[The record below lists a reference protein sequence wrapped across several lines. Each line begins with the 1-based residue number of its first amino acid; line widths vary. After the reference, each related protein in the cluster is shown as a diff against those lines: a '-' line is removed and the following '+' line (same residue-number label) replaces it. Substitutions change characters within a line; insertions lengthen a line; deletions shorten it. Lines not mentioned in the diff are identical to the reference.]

1 MNANGRPEPHR
12 LPVDELFLRLAS
24 SRAGHSTAE
33 ADERLAHEGPN
44 SLPVAKPP
52 PVWRRFA
59 KLLRERFALLLWA
72 GALLALIGEAFSPGE
87 GMALIAIALAAVVV
101 INAAFSFW
109 QEQRVEQ
116 AMAVFRQM
124 LSPRARVLRDGLAT
138 DIDAIRLVIGDVLL
152 LAEGDRVPADA
163 RIFEANSLKVD
174 NSLLT
179 GECEPQLRTT
189 EVTTVGRIESR
200 NLVFSGTLVTTG
212 NGKAVVYATGIATEI
227 GQVARV
233 THETVRVESP
243 IRRELRHFI
252 RVITRIALV
261 LGGAFFLA
269 GWAIGNPLWTNLVF
283 AIGIIVA
290 NVPEGL
296 LPTVT
301 LGLALG
307 GRRMA
312 KRHALL
318 KTLESA
324 ETLGCTSV
332 ICTDKTGTL
341 TCNEMRVTDVL
352 PHDDAAAACV
362 MALCNNATVG
372 RGPAGP
378 RATGDPT
385 ETALLLHLESRGPGI
400 VGELRTEHERL
411 FERPFDSATREMA
424 TVHRFPDGPVALLK
438 GAPEVVLGQCTPTTG
453 WLERADELARS
464 GKRVL
469 ALARKHVDPAADLE
483 TQVVAASYEFVALVA
498 MHDPP
503 RPEVTD
509 AVRRC
514 QKAGIRIIVVS
525 GDHPLT
531 VEAIA
536 RQVGIITGEASVAT
550 GADIARLSK
559 PALRQMISRPGVV
572 LARTSPFDKLHVVS
586 ALQQTGEIV
595 AVTGDGVNDAP
606 ALKRAD
612 IGVAMGVSG
621 TDVAREAADM
631 VLVDDN
637 FATIVAAIE
646 EGRVIYGNIRRFIGY
661 VLTSNVPE
669 ILPYIAFVLLD
680 IPLPLPVLLI
690 LAIDLGTDMIP
701 AIGLAT
707 ETSETDVM
715 NQPPRPR
722 GERLLSLS
730 LLLNSYLLW
739 GLFESV
745 AGFAAYL
752 AVLYHGGWQ
761 PGVVLPPGSE
771 LHAQSIAAFFAA
783 IILCQVVNV
792 MIWRT
797 SHQSV
802 FSKGLLRNSAV
813 LAGIAVELV
822 LLWAIVE
829 TDLGHRLFATASMP
843 PWAWLVPVPF
853 AVAMLLLA
861 ELRKSMARARNRR
874 EEFRPSAC

>member
-1 MNANGRPEPHR
+1 VNHREPFEPQL
-12 LPVDELFLRLAS
+12 LPVDELFHRLAS
-24 SRAGHSTAE
+24 SRDGHSSAE
-33 ADERLAHEGPN
+33 AEERLAHEGSN
-44 SLPVAKPP
+44 SLAAAKPP
-52 PVWRRFA
+52 PLFLRFA

-72 GALLALIGEAFSPGE
+72 GGLLALIGEAFSPGE
-87 GMALIAIALAAVVV
+87 GMLLIAIALAAVVL
-101 INAAFSFW
+101 INSAFSFW
-109 QEQRVEQ
+109 QELRVEQ
-116 AMAVFRQM
+116 AMAAFRKM
-124 LSPRARVLRDGLAT
+124 LSPRARVLRDGLA
-138 DIDAIRLVIGDVLL
+138 IDLDAARLVVGDVILL
-152 LAEGDRVPADA
+152 SEGDRVPADA
-163 RIFEANSLKVD
+163 RVFEANSLKVD

-179 GECEPQLRTT
+179 GECEPQLRST
-189 EVTTVGRIESR
+189 EVTTVARTESR
-200 NLVFSGTLVTTG
+200 NLVFCGTMVTTG

-227 GQVARV
+227 GQIARV
-233 THETVRVESP
+233 THETERIESP

-261 LGGAFFLA
+261 LGGTFFVA

-301 LGLALG
+301 LGLAIS

-312 KRHALL
+312 RRHALL

-362 MALCNNATVG
+362 MALCNNATLV
-372 RGPAGP
+372 RGSNGA
-378 RATGDPT
+378 RAAGDPT
-385 ETALLLHLESRGPGI
+385 ETALLLHLESRGSGI
-400 VGELRTEHERL
+400 VAELRGEHPRL

-424 TVHRFPDGPVALLK
+424 TVHRFPDGAVALLK

-453 WLERADELARS
+453 WLERADQLARS

-469 ALARKHVDPAADLE
+469 ALARKHVDPTADME
-483 TQVVAASYEFVALVA
+483 SQVLADGYEFVALVA

-503 RPEVTD
+503 RPEVAD
-509 AVRRC
+509 AVKRC
-514 QKAGIRIIVVS
+514 HDAGIRIIVVT

-531 VEAIA
+531 AEAIA
-536 RQVGIITGEASVAT
+536 RQVGIIRGEAKVCT
-550 GADIARLSK
+550 GADIARLGK
-559 PALRQMISRPGVV
+559 AALRQMLSRPGVV
-572 LARTSPFDKLHVVS
+572 LARTSPLDKLHVVT
-586 ALQQTGEIV
+586 ALQETGEIV

-612 IGVAMGVSG
+612 IGVAMGLSG

-631 VLVDDN
+631 VLMDDN

-646 EGRVIYGNIRRFIGY
+646 EGRVIFGNIRRFIGY

-680 IPLPLPVLLI
+680 VPLPLPVLLI

-707 ETSETDVM
+707 EPAETDVM

-722 GERLLSLS
+722 DERLLSRE
-730 LLLNSYLLW
+730 LLLKSYLLW
-739 GLFESV
+739 GLFESA

-752 AVLYHGGWQ
+752 AVLYHGGWRW
-761 PGVVLPPGSE
+761 GEVLPPGSE
-771 LHAQSIAAFFAA
+771 LHARSIAAFFAA
-783 IILCQVVNV
+783 IILCQAANV

-802 FSKGLLRNSAV
+802 FAKGLLRNRAV
-813 LAGIAVELV
+813 LAGIAVELAM
-822 LLWAIVE
+822 LWAIVE
-829 TDLGHRLFATASMP
+829 TDFGQRIFATASLP
-843 PWAWLVPVPF
+843 PWAWLIPLPF
-853 AVAMLLLA
+853 GVAMLALA
-861 ELRKSMARARNRR
+861 EALKWNTRR
-874 EEFRPSAC
+874 RCQREDVC